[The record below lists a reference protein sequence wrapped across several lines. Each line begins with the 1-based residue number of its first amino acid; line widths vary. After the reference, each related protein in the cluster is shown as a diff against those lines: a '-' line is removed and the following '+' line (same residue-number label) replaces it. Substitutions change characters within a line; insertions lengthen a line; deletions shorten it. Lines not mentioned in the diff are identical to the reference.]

1 MRNRLLK
8 VAAISLIAL
17 MGEIFARKVIGLGTP
32 PLYESYKGME
42 YKMKPNQ
49 NIQRF
54 GNKIIIN
61 DASMRTSS
69 DILNKPKLSKKRVL
83 IFGDSVLW
91 GTSLL
96 DQAEIA
102 TSILG
107 IKLKENYEI
116 YNVSAGSWGPGNW
129 NQFIKENG
137 LFNAD
142 QIIFLINSN
151 DLTDIPN
158 PLTKINNLM
167 PGSNPPF
174 ATWELVN
181 RYALPRIQRYFAKI
195 IKDNKKQKPINNNL
209 PISEGESMLNQSID
223 LVNKSGAELTAI
235 QFWDR
240 KELEK
245 ESPYKNHSIIKDLL
259 SDRKVNT
266 IQSLQIFKKCS
277 NQMSDLFLDSIHL
290 SREGQKCLALV
301 LEKVIQRSSLL
312 G

>member
-1 MRNRLLK
+1 MRNLLLN

-17 MGEIFARKVIGLGTP
+17 VSETVARKVIGLGTP
-32 PLYESYKGME
+32 PLYESYNGME

-49 NIQRF
+49 NILRF
-54 GNKIIIN
+54 GNRIIIN

-69 DILNKPKLSKKRVL
+69 DILNKPKLGKKRVL

-96 DQAEIA
+96 DQADIA

-107 IKLKENYEI
+107 IKLKEDYEI

-142 QIIFLINSN
+142 QIIFLISSH
-151 DLTDIPN
+151 DLNDIPN
-158 PLTKINNLM
+158 PLTKINKLM
-167 PGSNPPF
+167 PGENPPF

-181 RYALPRIQRYFAKI
+181 RYALPRIQSYLAKI
-195 IKDNKKQKPINNNL
+195 ISYNKRQKTINNNSL
-209 PISEGESMLNQSID
+209 ISEGESILNQSIN
-223 LVNKSGAELTAI
+223 LVNDSGADFTAV

-240 KELEK
+240 REFEN
-245 ESPYKNHSIIKDLL
+245 ESPDKHHSIIKDLFI
-259 SDRKVNT
+259 DRKVNT
-266 IQSLQIFKKCS
+266 IQSLPIFKNCS
-277 NQMSDLFLDSIHL
+277 DNASDLFLDHIHL

-301 LEKVIQRSSLL
+301 LENAIQR
-312 G
+312 

>member
-1 MRNRLLK
+1 M
-8 VAAISLIAL
+8 
-17 MGEIFARKVIGLGTP
+17 
-32 PLYESYKGME
+32 
-42 YKMKPNQ
+42 
-49 NIQRF
+49 
-54 GNKIIIN
+54 
-61 DASMRTSS
+61 
-69 DILNKPKLSKKRVL
+69 
-83 IFGDSVLW
+83 
-91 GTSLL
+91 

-107 IKLKENYEI
+107 IKLKEDYEI

-142 QIIFLINSN
+142 QIIFLVNSY
-151 DLTDIPN
+151 DLIDIPN

-181 RYALPRIQRYFAKI
+181 RYALPRIESYLAKI
-195 IKDNKKQKPINNNL
+195 IKENKKQNTINNNL
-209 PISEGESMLNQSID
+209 MISEGESNLNQSID
-223 LVNKSGAELTAI
+223 LVNDSGADLTAV

-240 KELEK
+240 REFLS
-245 ESPYKNHSIIKDLL
+245 ESPDKNHSIIKNLF

-266 IQSLQIFKKCS
+266 VQSLPIFKNCS
-277 NQMSDLFLDSIHL
+277 NQESDLFVDNIHP

-301 LEKVIQRSSLL
+301 LENAIQR
-312 G
+312 